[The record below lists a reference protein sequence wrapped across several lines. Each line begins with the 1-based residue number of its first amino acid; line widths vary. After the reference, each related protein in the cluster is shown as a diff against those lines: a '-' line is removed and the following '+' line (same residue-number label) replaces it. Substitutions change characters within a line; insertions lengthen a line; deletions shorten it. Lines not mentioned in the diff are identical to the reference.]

1 MELIILALVAFA
13 GYKLFRLRRRSIGEA
28 VRAHIYL
35 ERIIRGKSV
44 DDANAFVD
52 AVLHDVRSD
61 IAQFSIR
68 MAQVAYDKV
77 HNGNTLAVV
86 GYAYREGLRPAMPF
100 WYGIGAQMAPV
111 TRAIE
116 NTYGRSR
123 PNTGKASIQLAIK
136 NEQSGLVSQAGLLDS
151 NSSSS
156 DYEAYYQSLL
166 FHLKRKNGPSDKHER
181 DVELMIEVFGHDS
194 FREAFRNAIP
204 PDFLADM
211 LIQKLNA
218 GAS

>member
-1 MELIILALVAFA
+1 MELIILALLAFA

-35 ERIIRGKSV
+35 ERIAHGKAV

-61 IAQFSIR
+61 VAQFSIR
-68 MAQVAYDKV
+68 MAQATYEKV

-86 GYAYREGLRPAMPF
+86 GLAYRQGLRPAMPF

-116 NTYGRSR
+116 TTYGRPR
-123 PNTGKASIQLAIK
+123 PSTGKASIQTAI
-136 NEQSGLVSQAGLLDS
+136 ESQQNGFVTQVGLLDS
-151 NSSSS
+151 ESSIS

-181 DVELMIEVFGHDS
+181 DVELMVEVFGHDS
-194 FREAFRNAIP
+194 FREAFRSSIP

-211 LIQKLNA
+211 LIQKLNK
-218 GAS
+218 GA